1 MTLNVATRAP
11 LDRLRYSISFEISL
25 MAVLVPAG
33 SLFFDRHF
41 TDIGLLSLVLAIQAM
56 VLNII
61 YNWIFDQ
68 VDARNGRVSS
78 DRGTLG
84 RVIHAV
90 GFEITLM
97 AGALPIL
104 MWWLNLGFLTALA
117 TDIAVATLVVFFTYF
132 FTLGYDR
139 LFPVREKKPQT

>member
-1 MTLNVATRAP
+1 MSSNVATRTP

-25 MAVLVPAG
+25 MALLVPAG
-33 SLFFDRHF
+33 SLVFDRHF
-41 TDIGLLSLVLAIQAM
+41 ADVGLLSLVLAIQAM
-56 VLNII
+56 LLNVF
-61 YNWIFDQ
+61 YNWAFDQ

-78 DRGTLG
+78 DRGTFG
-84 RVIHAV
+84 RVIHAI
-90 GFEITLM
+90 GFEVTLM

-139 LFPVREKKPQT
+139 LFPVRKTRT